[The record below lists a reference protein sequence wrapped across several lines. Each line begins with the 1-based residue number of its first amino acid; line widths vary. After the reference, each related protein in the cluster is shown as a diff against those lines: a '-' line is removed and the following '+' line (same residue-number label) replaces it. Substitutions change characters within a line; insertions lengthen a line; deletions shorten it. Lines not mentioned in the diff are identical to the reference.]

1 MSDARYTDPFVFG
14 PCGWR
19 VYIRKLKL
27 GAGRHGYIQ
36 KVLLWMI
43 LMEPLS
49 PKTEIEHEV
58 LDYHSLAS
66 KHILPRVG
74 ESLNFSKVLVLST
87 HCFSRICRLFS
98 LKKFHHIIFQLP

>member
-1 MSDARYTDPFVFG
+1 MLDMLILFVFG

-36 KVLLWMI
+36 KILLWMI

-74 ESLNFSKVLVLST
+74 ESLISPRFLSYPVIVFLAFVD
-87 HCFSRICRLFS
+87 CFL
-98 LKKFHHIIFQLP
+98 